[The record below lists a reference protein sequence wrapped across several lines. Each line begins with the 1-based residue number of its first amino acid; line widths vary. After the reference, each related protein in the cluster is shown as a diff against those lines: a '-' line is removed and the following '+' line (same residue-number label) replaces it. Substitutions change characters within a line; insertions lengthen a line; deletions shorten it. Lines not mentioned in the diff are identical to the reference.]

1 VCSARNYRAC
11 GSAVFSGCAINGEIK
26 LLDDPKVLPTG
37 AGTRELAVDVVVDRL
52 VANADQ
58 RSRIADSLELAF
70 REGHDRASVLAQK
83 TSEDP
88 WRELTLSQSLA
99 CEVCGDVF
107 EKLTGRHFRSVIG
120 RAHVQPATASGANCA
135 SCPS

>member
-1 VCSARNYRAC
+1 MTDAAEGRAPDVDGDARQALA
-11 GSAVFSGCAINGEIK
+11 GVVGAVSVE
-26 LLDDPKVLPTG
+26 
-37 AGTRELAVDVVVDRL
+37 VVVDRL

-107 EKLTGRHFRSVIG
+107 EKLTGRHFSFSHREGACPTCDGIG
-120 RAHVQPATASGANCA
+120 RKLRFVPELIV
-135 SCPS
+135 P